1 MSTPRSGLP
10 KADASNYRIRTLRDG
25 FECPVCRRV
34 RASDWDGLHSHIVNV
49 HHVDLDELFDVRQ
62 EERQPW
68 NKPQMVSDRAE
79 LTHHNP
85 HIRPTAHYNSRSEMV
100 GFDHH
105 HTPELCRRKSVP
117 HVDVRVRRKG
127 RETSTPKVNQGR
139 NGRAVRYKRRP
150 LCLRCPVCTCVWA
163 ADFEGICSHAS
174 VVHRIRLDNYTMI
187 KDLLALRAERLS
199 SINVDTPDDYLCCVK
214 DRQQVTDPQFEMRL
228 EATSHLLHT
237 SSQANAPNSDQDTSP
252 AQLDAEPDFER
263 QAAAAR
269 REVRSLSDFG
279 IHYTL
284 ESYPVRKRSASMI
297 HLSPPQL
304 ENVYQAHRQLRAR
317 RQLEAKYKLQQDDKS
332 HIFALVR
339 PTAEDKIAEIDFK
352 IAKCLIGGYAIPPN
366 SRLDSIQEDA
376 DPKVQL
382 FN

>member
-1 MSTPRSGLP
+1 MAWSSILIYFIW
-10 KADASNYRIRTLRDG
+10 A
-25 FECPVCRRV
+25 
-34 RASDWDGLHSHIVNV
+34 
-49 HHVDLDELFDVRQ
+49 
-62 EERQPW
+62 
-68 NKPQMVSDRAE
+68 
-79 LTHHNP
+79 
-85 HIRPTAHYNSRSEMV
+85 
-100 GFDHH
+100 
-105 HTPELCRRKSVP
+105 
-117 HVDVRVRRKG
+117 G

-237 SSQANAPNSDQDTSP
+237 SSQANAPSSDQDTSP

-284 ESYPVRKRSASMI
+284 ESKSSVDKVSPVLDVHKGYLIRS
-297 HLSPPQL
+297 
-304 ENVYQAHRQLRAR
+304 
-317 RQLEAKYKLQQDDKS
+317 K
-332 HIFALVR
+332 
-339 PTAEDKIAEIDFK
+339 
-352 IAKCLIGGYAIPPN
+352 
-366 SRLDSIQEDA
+366 
-376 DPKVQL
+376 
-382 FN
+382 